1 MWGAGV
7 NLTLLDY
14 VLVLLIVLT
23 IWSGKLYYRFCM
35 RPGIKG
41 WQGEKRLRKLLDLF
55 EFEAV
60 HNVYVPNSKGKY
72 AQIDHIVKFQ
82 NTLGV
87 IETKNYS
94 GEIRGGKYGRKWVQ
108 TINGYDR
115 NTPNPLWQ
123 VKRQVAHL
131 QDMLP
136 NASIWGTVVYAGEA
150 KFPQGTPKNVSTYEE
165 FRHYI
170 ADYKIRKNLCDHS
183 PALEAAWL
191 EVIEQANQSSRAKRR
206 QHLIDIGQGNGWS
219 WHKFAVSAQFVLFT
233 LSALGL
239 GTYRFAM

>member
-1 MWGAGV
+1 M

-14 VLVLLIVLT
+14 VLVLLIILT
-23 IWSGKLYYRFCM
+23 IWSGKRCYRFCV
-35 RPGIKG
+35 RPRIKG

-60 HNVYVPNSKGKY
+60 HNVYVPNSEGKY

-94 GEIRGGKYGRKWVQ
+94 GEIRGVKDDKKWVQ
-108 TINGYDR
+108 TINGHDKK
-115 NTPNPLWQ
+115 TPNPLRQ
-123 VKRQVAHL
+123 VRRQVAHL

-136 NASIWGTVVYAGEA
+136 TTNIRGTVVYAGDAMFPVDMPGDVYTFE
-150 KFPQGTPKNVSTYEE
+150 KF
-165 FRHYI
+165 RRYI
-170 ADYKIRKNLCDHS
+170 AQYKTQNNLHDHP

-191 EVIEQANQSSRAKRR
+191 EVIDQADQTSREKRR
-206 QHLIDIGQGNGWS
+206 QHLIDIGQGNGWDG
-219 WHKFAVSAQFVLFT
+219 HKVVVLTQFVLFA

-239 GTYRFAM
+239 AAYRFAM

>member
-1 MWGAGV
+1 
-7 NLTLLDY
+7 
-14 VLVLLIVLT
+14 
-23 IWSGKLYYRFCM
+23 M
-35 RPGIKG
+35 RPKIKG

-60 HNVYVPNSKGKY
+60 HNIYVPNSKGKY

-94 GEIRGGKYGRKWVQ
+94 GEIRGVKYDQKWVQ
-108 TINGYDR
+108 TINGYDKK
-115 NTPNPLWQ
+115 TPNPLWQ

-136 NASIWGTVVYAGEA
+136 NANVRGTVVYAGDA
-150 KFPQGTPKNVSTYEE
+150 KFPLGTPQDVFTFEE
-165 FRHYI
+165 FRHHL
-170 ADYKIRKNLCDHS
+170 AQYKTRKNLHDHS
-183 PALEAAWL
+183 DKLDAAWL
-191 EVIEQANQSSRAKRR
+191 EVIDQADQSSRAKKR
-206 QHLIDIGQGNGWS
+206 QHLIDIGQRNGWD
-219 WHKFAVSAQFVLFT
+219 WHKVAVFVQFILFT

-239 GTYRFAM
+239 GAYRFVM